1 MHPFGVTTWPRGGW
15 AGSRIAVGA
24 EIVRFTGAFLRGR
37 RFFSSLDVAIQS
49 PIFLVV
55 PSGGATRRRHLLS
68 QQPRDLDF
76 SFLAERRF
84 PSGDVFRSYRADCF
98 FREGKL
104 PSLLG
109 RLDGGVSFILPSSL
123 VFPVYRWR
131 QDSSRGLPFDLS
143 YGFGKLSRGSGTDFS
158 VYGVGV
164 PSHAG
169 FRRSSLIPS
178 GGCSSFKAFRSPL
191 SFSFTSRQGRALALA
206 SLVPDE
212 EPFATVSSPR
222 HFSQGFVRLDS
233 HSLVYQEAESSRGIR
248 FQVFG
253 FPSLLSKQQAL
264 EEVAFPRSVLR
275 SPHVSSL
282 TWLTEFRPIRG
293 WGVPSGVHYYTP
305 SKTHCKHFFAFF

>member
-1 MHPFGVTTWPRGGW
+1 MNSQEFTDEPEDRSRPTRSQSRFCVSRSRGLSMHPFGVTTWPRGGW

-158 VYGVGV
+158 VYGVGFL
-164 PSHAG
+164 PTRD
-169 FRRSSLIPS
+169 F
-178 GGCSSFKAFRSPL
+178 
-191 SFSFTSRQGRALALA
+191 
-206 SLVPDE
+206 DE
-212 EPFATVSSPR
+212 
-222 HFSQGFVRLDS
+222 VR
-233 HSLVYQEAESSRGIR
+233 
-248 FQVFG
+248 
-253 FPSLLSKQQAL
+253 
-264 EEVAFPRSVLR
+264 
-275 SPHVSSL
+275 
-282 TWLTEFRPIRG
+282 
-293 WGVPSGVHYYTP
+293 
-305 SKTHCKHFFAFF
+305 